1 LLEVAD
7 LHTYFGKSHVLQGVT
22 LDVGD
27 GEVVSILGRNGA
39 GKTTTLRSI
48 MGIARSRTG
57 AVRWNG
63 ADLLP
68 LGTHTITRMGI
79 AYVPEDR
86 RIFSDLTVEENLR
99 IAGRDGGA
107 WDVAAVFDLFPSL
120 KERRRL
126 RGTNLS
132 GGEQQM
138 LAIGRA
144 LMTNPSLLLLDEP
157 SQGLAPIVVE
167 QLLTSLLELKA
178 HGLSILLVEQALEV
192 AASLSDRDY
201 IIEHGQVVHATSGAN
216 VLEDRSTLERYLG
229 V

>member
-1 LLEVAD
+1 LLEVTD
-7 LHTYFGKSHVLQGVT
+7 LNTYYGKSHILQGITFEVRE
-22 LDVGD
+22 
-27 GEVVSILGRNGA
+27 GEVVSLLGRNGA
-39 GKTTTLRSI
+39 GKSTTLRSI
-48 MGIARSRTG
+48 MGLARSRTG
-57 AVRWNG
+57 AIRWQG
-63 ADLLP
+63 SDLLP
-68 LGTHTITRMGI
+68 LATHEITRLGI

-99 IAGRDGGA
+99 IAARPGR
-107 WDVAAVFDLFPSL
+107 WDLAGVFRLFPSL
-120 KERRRL
+120 EVRGRT

-144 LMTNPSLLLLDEP
+144 LMTNPQLLLLDEP

-167 QLLTSLLELKA
+167 QLLTSLLELKS
-178 HGLSILLVEQALEV
+178 HGMSILLVEQALEA

-201 IIEHGQVVHATSGAN
+201 VIEHGTVVHESRGGDL
-216 VLEDRSTLERYLG
+216 LEDRTTLERYLG